1 VTVKHILVLFT
12 GHPSQ
17 LALIVTD
24 I

>member
-1 VTVKHILVLFT
+1 VKHILVLFT